1 MAKKI
6 CMEHI
11 GGECVNKSFQGA
23 VASVLN
29 GLECPH
35 CLREDGKNGF
45 DDIIT
50 EEAKAKKVFEI
61 LKDKVKE

>member
-1 MAKKI
+1 MTKTL

-11 GGECVNKSFQGA
+11 KKECVNKNIKGI
-23 VASVLN
+23 ASMLL

-45 DDIIT
+45 GDQLAT
-50 EEAKAKKVFEI
+50 ENQASKLFLI

>member
-1 MAKKI
+1 
-6 CMEHI
+6 MEYI
-11 GGECVNKSFQGA
+11 GRECVNKSLKGV

-45 DDIIT
+45 GDIIT
-50 EEAKAKKVFEI
+50 EETKAKKVFEI
-61 LKDKVKE
+61 LKDKVGG

>member
-11 GGECVNKSFQGA
+11 NKECVNKSITGA
-23 VASVLN
+23 IKTALN

-35 CLREDGKNGF
+35 CMREDGKNGF
-45 DDIIT
+45 GDIIT
-50 EEAKAKKVFEI
+50 EEAKAVKVFEI
-61 LKDKVKE
+61 LKDKVTE